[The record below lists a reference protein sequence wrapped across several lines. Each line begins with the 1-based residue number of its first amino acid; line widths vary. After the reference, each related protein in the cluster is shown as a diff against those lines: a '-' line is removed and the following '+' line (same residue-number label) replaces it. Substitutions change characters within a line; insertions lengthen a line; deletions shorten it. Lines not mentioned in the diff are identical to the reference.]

1 MCGKRAASRRLQRP
15 GTMSFM
21 VAVYRAP
28 MRSRNDA
35 VEQQATIDRARRLG
49 VCGFGH
55 VVSSSAEQD
64 RLARRVA
71 RFTGLEEGSFV
82 WTRDTHGWFWLGRI
96 SGPYGYDAGK
106 TAAAV
111 DLMHIRPCEWVSM
124 PILEQDVPDAVV
136 ATFRRGGRNFQ
147 EIHHP
152 SIGAETQTI
161 WDARTAQSADN

>member
-1 MCGKRAASRRLQRP
+1 
-15 GTMSFM
+15 MSLM

-35 VEQQATIDRARRLG
+35 VEPQATIDRARRLG
-49 VCGFGH
+49 VCGFGEL
-55 VVSSSAEQD
+55 VSRSAERE
-64 RLARRVA
+64 RLAHRAA
-71 RFTGLEEGSFV
+71 RFAELDEGSYV

-96 SGPYGYDAGK
+96 SGPYVYDAGK

-111 DLMHIRPCEWVSM
+111 DLVHIRPCEWLSM
-124 PILEQDVPDAVV
+124 PLLEQDVPAAVV
-136 ATFRRGGRNFQ
+136 ATFGRGGRNFQ

-161 WDARTAQSADN
+161 WDARTNRPAET